1 MSESLDKD
9 FARFIE
15 KNGEVLKMLAS
26 ESSAKLETLWRVLVY
41 IFDFNYLCLY
51 DANDG
56 MNFHKNFECDRSLLK
71 EIPKYE
77 LFFDL
82 MKSAVDNDKAE
93 SAQQEEILKDDLLL
107 VEAVAAIPL
116 LINDVPKVL
125 IICKQLEKNR
135 VEVVQGYVFDNY
147 KLQLYLSVIR
157 NFVRVHEQ
165 QRQLNQNYEQLKQSH
180 EQLKQ
185 SHERLLLSQEQ
196 LMQGKT
202 QITLAAIAFG
212 VFALLEGLSS
222 AIGILKE
229 SSWLNVAQG
238 FAIILFMVFFIA
250 AIVRLWKPKNP
261 AKFL

>member
-1 MSESLDKD
+1 MSESLDRD

-56 MNFHKNFECDRSLLK
+56 MNFRKNFECDRSLLK

-82 MKSAVDNDKAE
+82 MKSALDHDKAE

-116 LINDVPKVL
+116 FISGTPKVL
-125 IICKQLEKNR
+125 IICKQLEKKR

-165 QRQLNQNYEQLKQSH
+165 QRQLSQNY

-229 SSWLNVAQG
+229 SSWLNVIQG
-238 FAIILFMVFFIA
+238 FAIILFLVFFSA

-261 AKFL
+261 TKLL